1 MTGLIIDIRHYNSI
15 KLGYSYY
22 LQKQCIR
29 CSGKMFLIGGRRCLV
44 IASKAVF
51 EANYK
56 MPFLSVATQFLSR
69 NATWPCKREPYHLT
83 QVSSFKH

>member
-1 MTGLIIDIRHYNSI
+1 MTELLIDTNSIDTNSI

-56 MPFLSVATQFLSR
+56 IVATQFLSR
-69 NATWPCKREPYHLT
+69 NATWPRERESYHLT